1 MLLVA
6 KIGVFLIALLHLYI
20 LVLEMFLWDKPAG
33 KKAFGH
39 NDEFAKTTKV
49 LAMNQGLYNGFLSA
63 GLFWSLLSVNFVSL
77 AYFFLGCVAVA
88 GVFGAMTAS
97 KKIIFF
103 QTVPAVI
110 VMGLVAMA

>member
-1 MLLVA
+1 MLFVA
-6 KIGVFLIALLHLYI
+6 KIGVFLIAILHLYI
-20 LVLEMFLWDKPAG
+20 LVLEMFLWDKTAG
-33 KKAFGH
+33 KKTFGH

-63 GLFWSLLSVNFVSL
+63 GLFWSLLSVNFVAL

-97 KKIIFF
+97 RKIIFF
-103 QTVPAVI
+103 QTVPALI
-110 VMGLVAMA
+110 VMGLVAIS